1 MTDTLIVINPDGSIK
16 SVNQAV
22 LDLLGYKEPELLGQY
37 ITILFPQKEGLFFG
51 QTYREFLRKGMI
63 DHGEMTYRAK
73 DGRAIPV
80 LLSATVMRDEN
91 DLIQGISC
99 VAKDMTEIKQTEGQL
114 RLRGAAL
121 ESAANPTVLTDRRG
135 HIIWANPSFTAL
147 TGYSHEEV
155 IGKNMS
161 ILKSSLQDQAFYQ
174 SLWATILSGKV
185 WQGEIINRRKDGT
198 LFTDEQTITPLLNQ
212 DGEISHFISIGKD
225 VTQRKL
231 KEATLE
237 KTYQELEQLNQMRS
251 QFFADISHELRTPL
265 TVIRGEAEVT
275 LRGKEKPVAEYKD
288 ALERIVQLVNQVNRL
303 VEDLLFLSRS
313 ESGTIEIVK
322 RPLQIIEI
330 LVESH
335 REAQVLA
342 EKKHIT
348 VNLHNRNGAFIV
360 NGDRQRLRQLI
371 MTILDNAVNY
381 TRADGTVD
389 VSIESDGTHGKVV
402 ITDNGIG
409 ISEEDLPHVFQ
420 RFYRARQKSQ
430 NLFPNGS
437 GLGLPIAKWIAEAHE
452 GTVSIVSVL
461 DRGTTVTIDL
471 PQLESQTPPPAG
483 E

>member
-1 MTDTLIVINPDGSIK
+1 MIDTLIVINPDGSIK

-22 LDLLGYKEPELLGQY
+22 LDLLGYKEHELLGQY
-37 ITILFPQKEGLFFG
+37 ITILFQQKEGLFFG
-51 QTYREFLRKGMI
+51 KTYGDFLQNGMTV
-63 DHGEMTYRAK
+63 HGETTYRAK

-80 LLSATVMRDEN
+80 LLSATIMRDEN
-91 DLIQGISC
+91 DRIQEISC
-99 VAKDMTEIKQTEGQL
+99 AAKDMTEIKQAEGQL
-114 RLRGAAL
+114 QLRGAAL
-121 ESAANPTVLTDRRG
+121 ESAANPIVLTDRRG

-147 TGYSHEEV
+147 TGYSREEV
-155 IGKNMS
+155 IGQRMN

-174 SLWATILSGKV
+174 DLWATILSGKV

-198 LFTDEQTITPLLNQ
+198 LFTDEQTITPLYYQ
-212 DGEISHFISIGKD
+212 SGEISHFISIGQD
-225 VTQRKL
+225 ITERKIR
-231 KEATLE
+231 EATLK
-237 KTYQELEQLNQMRS
+237 KTHQALEQLEQMRS

-275 LRGKEKPVAEYKD
+275 IRGKDKPIAEYKT
-288 ALERIVQLVNQVNRL
+288 ALERIVQLANQVNRL

-322 RPLQIIEI
+322 RPIQFIEI
-330 LVESH
+330 LLEAH

-348 VNLHNRNGAFIV
+348 VNLHNGNSTFIV

-381 TRADGTVD
+381 TRADGTID
-389 VSIESDGTHGKVV
+389 VSIKSDGAHGKVV

-471 PQLESQTPPPAG
+471 PLHKSQTPPAAG